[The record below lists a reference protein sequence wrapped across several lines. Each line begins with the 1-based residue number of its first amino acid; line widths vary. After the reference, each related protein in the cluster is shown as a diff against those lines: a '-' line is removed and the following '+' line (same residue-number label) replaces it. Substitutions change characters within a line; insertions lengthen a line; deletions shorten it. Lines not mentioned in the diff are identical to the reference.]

1 MKYGD
6 GFWVVDPD
14 SGLRFNSRFDAY
26 PETRGFEYADGTGDK
41 GEFLLQ
47 TFCADY
53 TDPETGL
60 VYRIRITGCRRPL
73 LFVNAFDFDWASIP
87 ALFRGLLTCDKA
99 DYRIRVASLLHDAGF
114 CVKEVLPGL
123 DLVWWNRL
131 LEEVM
136 EAYSADV
143 VQENLSLDS
152 WRDRIK
158 FRVRA
163 ARDWMLRM
171 KVAAGVAIG
180 GWWVWRKP
188 HDETTYRDLI
198 SVVCLNN

>member
-41 GEFLLQ
+41 GDFLLQ

-73 LFVNAFDFDWASIP
+73 LFVNAFDFEDRLEPEFGQKPGRHADWRE
-87 ALFRGLLTCDKA
+87 FLLV
-99 DYRIRVASLLHDAGF
+99 YRELGDGWFTPERR
-114 CVKEVLPGL
+114 EVLERFAAEHDFRHPGL
-123 DLVWWNRL
+123 PSVLGVPMELRSVDGVQGEPWPRVGEGLAEQAERL
-131 LEEVM
+131 WQCLAGWLEERV
-136 EAYSADV
+136 
-143 VQENLSLDS
+143 
-152 WRDRIK
+152 
-158 FRVRA
+158 VRA
-163 ARDWMLRM
+163 LDDFDRDYARRE
-171 KVAAGVAIG
+171 AGA
-180 GWWVWRKP
+180 P
-188 HDETTYRDLI
+188 
-198 SVVCLNN
+198 